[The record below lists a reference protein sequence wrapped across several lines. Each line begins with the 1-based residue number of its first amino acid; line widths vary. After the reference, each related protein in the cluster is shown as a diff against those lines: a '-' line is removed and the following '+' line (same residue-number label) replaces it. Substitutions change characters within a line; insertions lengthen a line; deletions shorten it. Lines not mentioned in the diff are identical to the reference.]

1 MLLFSTNKPL
11 LEKVEMD
18 INNERKILKHEKNKA
33 LDNEKKRRRNQ
44 KNNEKIQKLE
54 KMVIF
59 KGHPLMRRV
68 GKQEIKENDNNN
80 NLKDERDEDYKRY
93 VAGG

>member
-1 MLLFSTNKPL
+1 
-11 LEKVEMD
+11 MD